1 MTAPAADRHRRRRGT
16 AVHAYFLAALAA
28 AFPRIQPFSTYFLW
42 NQLANQIRTTA
53 ATSMPT
59 IPVVPLDWAIFPIT
73 IPYQPKS
80 ASPNVV
86 LAKPKAPSTLS
97 KKAGRN
103 VIRIPFTKPPQA
115 APQRPPV
122 ALPKTPAV
130 PPRSE
135 ERRVGK
141 ECRRRG

>member
-1 MTAPAADRHRRRRGT
+1 M
-16 AVHAYFLAALAA
+16 
-28 AFPRIQPFSTYFLW
+28 
-42 NQLANQIRTTA
+42 
-53 ATSMPT
+53 
-59 IPVVPLDWAIFPIT
+59 
-73 IPYQPKS
+73 PYQPKS

-130 PPRSE
+130 PPVKKCGTMPGRISVSTQALPNPQAIS
-135 ERRVGK
+135 RRLISPPRTLVRKPISTALGAEGK
-141 ECRRRG
+141 ETGQDSGGGAPG